1 MPATKLLAEKDRF
14 PDGSRYE
21 IVAWG
26 IPATNEYPEGIKYS
40 FQYTAENGD
49 TLLRYDN
56 YDTEREVGIHH
67 RHHYREGVTGLEFT
81 GLKSH
86 VERFLTEVNKIHD
99 KRQH

>member
-21 IVAWG
+21 LIVLG

-40 FQYTAENGD
+40 FQYTAKDGD

-56 YDTEREVGIHH
+56 YDTDREIGIHH
-67 RHHYREGVTGLEFT
+67 RHHYREGVTGVEFT
-81 GLKSH
+81 DLESNVKQ
-86 VERFLTEVNKIHD
+86 FLREVNEIYD
-99 KRQH
+99 ERQH